1 MNTYLFAGNLVVRMP
16 KMNYIQ
22 IPVSKRDTNILNGIK
37 EEETK
42 NTQMLE
48 VSSEKT
54 RNEMDFSKIC
64 EADDLPP
71 DLEPVD

>member
-1 MNTYLFAGNLVVRMP
+1 MNTYLVAGNLVVRMP
-16 KMNYIQ
+16 KLNYIQ
-22 IPVSKRDTNILNGIK
+22 IPVSKKDTDTVNEIK

-42 NTQMLE
+42 KTQMLE
-48 VSSEKT
+48 VSTEKT

>member
-1 MNTYLFAGNLVVRMP
+1 MP
-16 KMNYIQ
+16 KLNYIHV
-22 IPVSKRDTNILNGIK
+22 PVSKKDTDTISKDKK
-37 EEETK
+37 EITK
-42 NTQMLE
+42 KIQRLE
-48 VSSEKT
+48 VASAKA

>member
-1 MNTYLFAGNLVVRMP
+1 MNTYLVAGNLVVRMP
-16 KMNYIQ
+16 KLNYIQ
-22 IPVSKRDTNILNGIK
+22 IPVSKKDTDTVNEIK

-42 NTQMLE
+42 KTQMLE
-48 VSSEKT
+48 VSTEKT

-71 DLEPVD
+71 DLEPVG